1 MRTPPVRSTQRSP
14 LTILFICV
22 FVDMIGYGMV
32 VPLLPFLV
40 PEGPAR
46 ALLAG
51 LLASLYA
58 LLQFLA
64 APVLGAL
71 SDRVGRRPVLIG
83 AVLASSAA
91 YSVLSLGAS
100 IGALPLVF
108 LAMALGGAAGASI
121 PTAQAYIADWLPP
134 AERARG
140 LGLIGAAFGLG
151 LMLGPASGG
160 LLSVYG
166 LGVPPLLAATLALLN
181 GLFALRALPESLPP
195 ERRTPT
201 PLRPAGVARQLGLAL
216 AVRAVRPLLLA
227 IFLLNMAFAGLQS
240 NAPLFTSTRFGWG
253 PLANGAFF
261 AFVGACA
268 VITQGVILGR
278 LLPRLG
284 EARLV
289 SGGLALMALTLGGAA
304 LAPAGW
310 MLYPLVGLMALGIGL
325 AVPSITSLVSR
336 LAGEGRQGAVMG
348 GMQAVLSLT
357 LILGPALAGLL
368 FDAFGPG
375 APYLSGGMLALAAL
389 GAALF
394 GLAPASRPAPSA
406 AD

>member
-1 MRTPPVRSTQRSP
+1 
-14 LTILFICV
+14 
-22 FVDMIGYGMV
+22 
-32 VPLLPFLV
+32 
-40 PEGPAR
+40 
-46 ALLAG
+46 
-51 LLASLYA
+51 
-58 LLQFLA
+58 
-64 APVLGAL
+64 
-71 SDRVGRRPVLIG
+71 
-83 AVLASSAA
+83 
-91 YSVLSLGAS
+91 
-100 IGALPLVF
+100 
-108 LAMALGGAAGASI
+108 
-121 PTAQAYIADWLPP
+121 
-134 AERARG
+134 
-140 LGLIGAAFGLG
+140 
-151 LMLGPASGG
+151 
-160 LLSVYG
+160 
-166 LGVPPLLAATLALLN
+166 
-181 GLFALRALPESLPP
+181 
-195 ERRTPT
+195 
-201 PLRPAGVARQLGLAL
+201 
-216 AVRAVRPLLLA
+216 
-227 IFLLNMAFAGLQS
+227 MAFAGLQS